1 MIHRYR
7 QTLVSPNVASI
18 AWLNSVS
25 VQANWFVSV
34 SPLAFCLGVL
44 LSIVASERLGRLTTE
59 KHMSSLKYCNHLTN
73 LGTNSLA
80 RKDDH
85 VNSWQFHQV
94 WGFQE
99 DDVCPEQFHST
110 TLLCSSLFCS
120 KFRSLDRWE
129 KVKASKKYSNPIF
142 AVGRI
147 IQCIGIGLGATTAA
161 VFLTEVAIFLLLLN
175 LSDNVWFLSSQRSQ
189 CFYFFSTLVAVFSF
203 FSTWVKMWLYSKGNS
218 A

>member
-1 MIHRYR
+1 MFLHGMGSGSCLSY
-7 QTLVSPNVASI
+7 TGLVLPEHTNPQSKLVFLNDSQANTGLTQCCLH
-18 AWLNSVS
+18 WLNSVS

-120 KFRSLDRWE
+120 KFRSLVRW
-129 KVKASKKYSNPIF
+129 
-142 AVGRI
+142 
-147 IQCIGIGLGATTAA
+147 
-161 VFLTEVAIFLLLLN
+161 
-175 LSDNVWFLSSQRSQ
+175 D
-189 CFYFFSTLVAVFSF
+189 
-203 FSTWVKMWLYSKGNS
+203 
-218 A
+218 

>member
-1 MIHRYR
+1 MFLHGMGSGSCLSY
-7 QTLVSPNVASI
+7 TGLVLPEHTNPQSELVFLNDSQVKHWSYPMLP
-18 AWLNSVS
+18 LNSVS

-120 KFRSLDRWE
+120 KFLSLVRW
-129 KVKASKKYSNPIF
+129 
-142 AVGRI
+142 
-147 IQCIGIGLGATTAA
+147 
-161 VFLTEVAIFLLLLN
+161 
-175 LSDNVWFLSSQRSQ
+175 D
-189 CFYFFSTLVAVFSF
+189 
-203 FSTWVKMWLYSKGNS
+203 
-218 A
+218 